1 MTKKY
6 AKSQFRELKS
16 GNGIGKI
23 KGATLL
29 SAFKTLRYL
38 HTSIKDKMVSIAVEK
53 FTEVTSTVKQII
65 EVYPSLKLQ
74 SSTSPKSKQKIETI
88 SGFICPL

>member
-1 MTKKY
+1 
-6 AKSQFRELKS
+6 
-16 GNGIGKI
+16 
-23 KGATLL
+23 
-29 SAFKTLRYL
+29 
-38 HTSIKDKMVSIAVEK
+38 MVSIAVEK

-74 SSTSPKSKQKIETI
+74 SSTSPRSKQKIETI

>member
-1 MTKKY
+1 M
-6 AKSQFRELKS
+6 ELVKLKLPS
-16 GNGIGKI
+16 
-23 KGATLL
+23 LF

-38 HTSIKDKMVSIAVEK
+38 RTSIKDKMVSIVVEK

-74 SSTSPKSKQKIETI
+74 SSN
-88 SGFICPL
+88 

>member
-1 MTKKY
+1 M
-6 AKSQFRELKS
+6 ELVKLKVPS
-16 GNGIGKI
+16 
-23 KGATLL
+23 LL

-74 SSTSPKSKQKIETI
+74 SSTGPRSKQKIETI
-88 SGFICPL
+88 SEFICPL

>member
-1 MTKKY
+1 M
-6 AKSQFRELKS
+6 ELVKLKVPS
-16 GNGIGKI
+16 
-23 KGATLL
+23 LL
-29 SAFKTLRYL
+29 SSFKTLRYL

-74 SSTSPKSKQKIETI
+74 SSN
-88 SGFICPL
+88 

>member
-1 MTKKY
+1 M
-6 AKSQFRELKS
+6 ELVKLKVPS
-16 GNGIGKI
+16 
-23 KGATLL
+23 LL

-38 HTSIKDKMVSIAVEK
+38 HTSIKDKMLSIAVEK

-74 SSTSPKSKQKIETI
+74 SSTSPRSKQKIETI

>member
-74 SSTSPKSKQKIETI
+74 SSTSPRSKQKIETI
-88 SGFICPL
+88 SGLICPL

>member
-38 HTSIKDKMVSIAVEK
+38 HTSIKDKMVSIVVEK
-53 FTEVTSTVKQII
+53 FPEVTSTV
-65 EVYPSLKLQ
+65 
-74 SSTSPKSKQKIETI
+74 
-88 SGFICPL
+88 

>member
-1 MTKKY
+1 M
-6 AKSQFRELKS
+6 ELVKLKVPS
-16 GNGIGKI
+16 
-23 KGATLL
+23 LF

-74 SSTSPKSKQKIETI
+74 SSN
-88 SGFICPL
+88 

>member
-1 MTKKY
+1 M
-6 AKSQFRELKS
+6 ELVKLKVPS
-16 GNGIGKI
+16 
-23 KGATLL
+23 LL
-29 SAFKTLRYL
+29 SSFKTLRYL

-74 SSTSPKSKQKIETI
+74 SSTSPRSKQKIETI
-88 SGFICPL
+88 SGLICPL